1 VLILDEAT
9 ANLDYATELG
19 IRHALLSR
27 ASHPTTLVI
36 THRYSMAEICDKVI
50 VLQAGRVAAQGTPG
64 ELRASCEWFAQFA
77 ASGAAQVESTDAS
90 SSSRDNASDAAR
102 NDDNTNAADADEELE
117 DDT

>member
-36 THRYSMAEICDKVI
+36 THRYSMAEICDQVI
-50 VLQAGRVAAQGTPG
+50 VLQAGRVAAQGTPA

-77 ASGAAQVESTDAS
+77 ASGAAQAES
-90 SSSRDNASDAAR
+90 
-102 NDDNTNAADADEELE
+102 E
-117 DDT
+117 